1 MRATKTILLIT
12 LVALVVGACRP
23 ESQGPQQP
31 TGPTEPSEVGQVTG
45 EQQQVMQEILAYLK
59 QSGNTLEALAQEV
72 QRREARER
80 VPSPIET
87 LAADVRVAKGLVG
100 AARRAATAQ
109 STQKTTAALAR
120 LGPALASLRS
130 QIPAAVITQHLE
142 RARVA
147 ISSASAE
154 EAVNLASAY
163 LLGAVETAMR
173 APARLVPDV
182 MKDIERAKAQVD
194 KKNLAKGATQILAI
208 LERLTNH
215 ESIGLV
221 ERTIGAARGTQDA
234 LAREAWSVV
243 AAELDQLDSLLA
255 QLQRQIEGEVTPVAT
270 EEAPEAAEEEAP
282 PEELAPEAEGTVGT
296 IPEGAPPAEA
306 PPTPPTTSE

>member
-80 VPSPIET
+80 VPSPIEA

-142 RARVA
+142 RALGA
-147 ISSASAE
+147 ISSSSAE
-154 EAVNLASAY
+154 AAVNLASA
-163 LLGAVETAMR
+163 
-173 APARLVPDV
+173 
-182 MKDIERAKAQVD
+182 
-194 KKNLAKGATQILAI
+194 
-208 LERLTNH
+208 
-215 ESIGLV
+215 
-221 ERTIGAARGTQDA
+221 
-234 LAREAWSVV
+234 
-243 AAELDQLDSLLA
+243 
-255 QLQRQIEGEVTPVAT
+255 
-270 EEAPEAAEEEAP
+270 
-282 PEELAPEAEGTVGT
+282 
-296 IPEGAPPAEA
+296 
-306 PPTPPTTSE
+306 